1 MRSFL
6 TVVVIIGLVLF
17 AGHLLREP
25 TIENFLVQL
34 WRQIHLTRQ

>member
-1 MRSFL
+1 VRSLL
-6 TVVVIIGLVLF
+6 TVVLIVGLVLF
-17 AGHLLREP
+17 AGHMLREP

>member
-1 MRSFL
+1 MRSFM
-6 TVVVIIGLVLF
+6 TMVVIIGLVLL
-17 AGHLLREP
+17 AGHMLREP